1 MSKASNGKPVIAK
14 FFGDLAN
21 RTSQAAGRASTFILA
36 AGIVV
41 LWAVSGPLFGFSDTW
56 QLVIN
61 TGTTI
66 VTFLMVFLI
75 QNSQNRDSAAIQV
88 KLDELIRVGAAR
100 NSLVGIEHL
109 TDDELE
115 DLRTKCEARAQPR
128 KQDGIPARQRG
139 RPLTGRSG
147 NCASSPHP
155 DRRCSA
161 YSGTQYRIDP
171 QDRERGQKAASAASP
186 HIPRDRLVRWYRLF
200 LRFSVFRG
208 SSLDQRQFSRCHAEL
223 AFR

>member
-1 MSKASNGKPVIAK
+1 LSSEKKKKEPSRVSK

-21 RTSQAAGRASTFILA
+21 RTSLAAGRASTFLLA
-36 AGIVV
+36 AGVIVV
-41 LWAVSGPLFGFSDTW
+41 WAASGPLFQFSDTW

-109 TDDELE
+109 TDDEIE
-115 DLRTKCEARAQPR
+115 DLRTKCEARARAEKVAER
-128 KQDGIPARQRG
+128 KLGRTRKSARRAAEQV
-139 RPLTGRSG
+139 
-147 NCASSPHP
+147 SS
-155 DRRCSA
+155 
-161 YSGTQYRIDP
+161 
-171 QDRERGQKAASAASP
+171 
-186 HIPRDRLVRWYRLF
+186 
-200 LRFSVFRG
+200 
-208 SSLDQRQFSRCHAEL
+208 
-223 AFR
+223 